1 MQFDILLSDEARTEV
16 ANSYLFYESK
26 SEGLGESF
34 LHELEAIYT
43 SLGENPFKY
52 SFIDLSGKL
61 RDVKLRRFPYVVI
74 FEIQPDFVFV
84 YSVYNT
90 SRRQY
95 RVV

>member
-1 MQFDILLSDEARTEV
+1 MLFDILISDDARTDI
-16 ANSYLFYESK
+16 ANSYLFYESRG
-26 SEGLGESF
+26 EGLGESF
-34 LHELEAIYT
+34 LHELDAIYI

-61 RDVKLRRFPYVVI
+61 RDVKLKRFSYVVI
-74 FEIQPDFVFV
+74 FEIQPDFVFI

-95 RVV
+95 RIL